1 MSSPQE
7 TRLGRELR
15 QLVSEQPFSPDIEA
29 IGQRARKKRHQR
41 VMAVRGAASAGAA
54 VVVAGG
60 VFTAVHGAG
69 GPATTTATSPAPKA
83 TTSTGAQVPGATQ
96 LMSLAASVTSASS
109 SQSGDASFVVMSP
122 SLGGTPLPSAYNIY
136 ADNGA
141 LYMAPSE
148 SGLSAEVSGGGVI
161 TDPTEASEVAA
172 AKSAATG
179 DITAAREKMTA
190 ILSPFEE
197 KGVWQEERQKS
208 WIKLALG
215 TAKFEQV
222 LKANPGVGTDASAG
236 KNAQDVTDSAIWNAS
251 VDALTAGAGNSQ
263 VRAGVLRLL
272 ATVPGITVTKSTTG
286 GETTLTLSASSAV
299 LDGGTP
305 EVLTIDSATGAPV
318 EFSAAAGEGMQAATA
333 TYKVSRVTLADV
345 AKGGF

>member
-7 TRLGRELR
+7 TRLRHELREL
-15 QLVSEQPFSPDIEA
+15 VSAQPFSPDTDV
-29 IGQRARKKRHQR
+29 IGQRARKKKHQR
-41 VMAVRGAASAGAA
+41 AVATRSAVSAGAA

-60 VFTAVHGAG
+60 VFGAVHGTG
-69 GPATTTATSPAPKA
+69 STATTTAASPPASP
-83 TTSTGAQVPGATQ
+83 SSSVSGASQ

-122 SLGGTPLPSAYNIY
+122 SLGGTALSSTYNIY

-141 LYMAPSE
+141 LYMASSE
-148 SGLSAEVSGGGVI
+148 SDLSAEVSGGGVI
-161 TDPTEASEVAA
+161 TDPVEASEVAA
-172 AKSAATG
+172 AKAAASG
-179 DITAAREKMTA
+179 DITVAREKMAA

-208 WIKLALG
+208 WIKAIVSDP
-215 TAKFEQV
+215 AKFQQV
-222 LKANPGVGTDASAG
+222 LKANPGVSTDASAG
-236 KNAQDVTDSAIWNAS
+236 QDTQDVTDSAIWNAS

-286 GETTLTLSASSAV
+286 AEATLTLSAGSAV

-305 EVLTIDSATGAPV
+305 EVLTVDATTGSPV
-318 EFSAAAGEGMQAATA
+318 EFTAAAGQGVQAAKA
-333 TYKVSRVTLADV
+333 TYSVTRVTLAGV
-345 AKGGF
+345 EKGSF